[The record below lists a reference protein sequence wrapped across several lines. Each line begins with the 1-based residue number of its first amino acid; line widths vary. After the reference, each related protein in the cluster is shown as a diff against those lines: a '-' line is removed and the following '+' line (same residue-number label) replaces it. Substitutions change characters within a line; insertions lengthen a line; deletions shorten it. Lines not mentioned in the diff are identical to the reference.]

1 MEYDSAHPGGAHR
14 ASRWIRE
21 TLASF
26 RTLGGRST
34 RQRRRILEAIDA
46 APAGVSAEELV
57 TEVGA
62 SAGLLAR
69 STVYRTLDTLREIGA
84 VDVVHPSPEH
94 HRYLARRTSHQ
105 HHIVCEG
112 CGRLAVLDGCA
123 FDQMMA
129 AVEHGTGFAVTRH
142 TLEIFGAC
150 EACRVT
156 AS

>member
-1 MEYDSAHPGGAHR
+1 MPYDSAPTGGSRR

-26 RTLGGRST
+26 RSLGGRST

-57 TEVGA
+57 SEVGTA
-62 SAGLLAR
+62 AGQPAR

-84 VDVVHPSPEH
+84 VEVVHPSPEH
-94 HRYLARRTSHQ
+94 HRYIARRTPHQ

-123 FDQMMA
+123 FDEMIA
-129 AVEHGTGFAVTRH
+129 AVQRTTGFAVTRH

-150 EACRVT
+150 EACRPT

>member
-1 MEYDSAHPGGAHR
+1 MEYDSAPTGGSRR

-26 RTLGGRST
+26 RSLGGRST

-57 TEVGA
+57 SEVGA
-62 SAGLLAR
+62 AAGQPAR

-84 VDVVHPSPEH
+84 VEVVHPSPEH
-94 HRYLARRTSHQ
+94 HRYIARRTPHQ
-105 HHIVCEG
+105 HHIVCED
-112 CGRLAVLDGCA
+112 CGYLAVLDGCA
-123 FDQMMA
+123 FDEMMA
-129 AVEHGTGFAVTRH
+129 AVQRATGFAVTRH

-150 EACRVT
+150 EVCRVT